1 MFHRGAARAS
11 TTQSGAAVTEL
22 LRAWHDRQPG
32 ALERLVPAVH
42 AELRRIAGASLAHER
57 PNHTLQ
63 PTALVHEAYL
73 RLVNQRSLH
82 FQDRTHFFAVAAR
95 LMRRILVDHARRRLA
110 ARRDAALTVPLS
122 PATPARAAAMIDLL
136 ALNQAM
142 DRLAEIDPRQSD
154 IVELRYFGGL
164 SVEETGKVLGLSP
177 ATVKREWRTAKLW
190 LVQELR
196 TP

>member
-1 MFHRGAARAS
+1 MLRPGAERARNLE
-11 TTQSGAAVTEL
+11 SGAAITEL
-22 LRAWHDRQPG
+22 LQAWHDRQAG
-32 ALERLVPAVH
+32 ALERLVPAVY
-42 AELRRIAGASLAHER
+42 AELRRIAGAHLGRER

-95 LMRRILVDHARRRLA
+95 LMRRVLVDHARRRLA
-110 ARRDAALTVPLS
+110 ARRDAGLTVALS
-122 PATPARAAAMIDLL
+122 PSTPARGPEQVDLL
-136 ALNQAM
+136 ALDQAM
-142 DRLAEIDPRQSD
+142 NRLAEIDPRQSD

-164 SVEETGKVLGLSP
+164 SVEETGDVLGVSP

-190 LVQELR
+190 LFQELR